1 MSVSLNSNVS
11 QVDNTKKNL
20 VSKKTD
26 NSKKN
31 SLSTETKIAIST
43 GLVALAAVGIY
54 IATRGKVK
62 SKSISPEVVTKP
74 FRLPSFS
81 SDKTEILNILKSTEY
96 VKPSIIPSDILK
108 IDDILI
114 GGPFVK
120 EGKNILMHNSEGKI
134 LRKYVPTPDGK
145 KLLSIVDYNVTS
157 GKPQKIVKYSNN
169 KPINILDFDDAGNE
183 VKRTVFWDGTDKLK
197 GIVTKG
203 SDRKDLTVKF
213 KENGTDIDYIHNL
226 SSDFG
231 DIGSVK
237 F

>member
-1 MSVSLNSNVS
+1 MSVLLNGNVS
-11 QVDNTKKNL
+11 QVNNTKKNL

-62 SKSISPEVVTKP
+62 TKNINPETVTKP

-96 VKPSIIPSDILK
+96 VKPSIIPRDILK
-108 IDDILI
+108 IDDIII
-114 GGPFVK
+114 GGAFVK
-120 EGKNILMHNSEGKI
+120 EGKNILMHNAEGKI

-169 KPINILDFDDAGNE
+169 KPINILDFDETGKE